1 MTRRK
6 TFSAVVVAFVAVAIA
21 LAPAGPAA
29 AHPLGN
35 FSVNHYHGLQLYPD
49 RIEDLAVLDEAE
61 IPTAQQKTVVDR
73 DADGTI
79 EPAEAA
85 AHAAGTCAAMAD
97 ALHTEA
103 AGHTLTWRVLSSSLT
118 YHPGAASLVTGRTE
132 CHLSAAIDLR
142 RATTI
147 SFEDTFRA
155 DRVGWHEATA
165 TGHGIGLR
173 DSPLPRTSMTDELRT
188 YPEDLLSSPLNHR
201 SARIGTLGA
210 GTTSS
215 GEREFAIPAAGPI
228 SRSMTALGAR
238 LNTITGADRLTPL
251 AGVLAILL
259 ALLLG
264 GAHAMLPGHG
274 KTVMAAYIAGRR
286 GTYRDALTVGATVT
300 ATHTAGVLT
309 AGLLLTTASTLAGES
324 LLGWLGVVSGLLIT
338 GIGVSLLRSAIPARR
353 KQQLAPPQTLVLAGP
368 APGSLVSAESNVA
381 TSHHHGVSHGH
392 GHHAH
397 DHHAHDHH
405 AHGHHAHGHGHGHGH
420 HGHHHDHHGAP
431 GRAGLLGIGIAGGI
445 VPSPSAL
452 IVLLG
457 AVALGRTWFGVLLV
471 LAYGLGMAATLTL
484 AGLLLVGLHHRLHRR
499 ISPRIGHWTTRLATL
514 TPVLTAALVLV
525 VGAVLT
531 VRAVWPLLTSTT

>member
-1 MTRRK
+1 MTRHK
-6 TFSAVVVAFVAVAIA
+6 ASAAVAVAFIALGCA
-21 LAPAGPAA
+21 LAPASPAA

-61 IPTAQQKTVVDR
+61 IPTAQQKTAVDR
-73 DADGTI
+73 DANGSV
-79 EPAEAA
+79 EAAEAA
-85 AHAAGTCAAMAD
+85 AHAAATCQAMAE
-97 ALHTEA
+97 ALHAEA
-103 AGHTLTWRVLSSSLT
+103 AGHALRWTVRASTFT
-118 YHPGAASLVTGRTE
+118 YRPGAASLVTGRTE
-132 CHLSAAIDLR
+132 CHLSAGVDLR
-142 RATTI
+142 RADTI
-147 SFEDTFRA
+147 SFEDTFRT

-165 TGHGIGLR
+165 VGHGIGLR
-173 DSPLPRTSMTDELRT
+173 DSPLPRTSITDELRT
-188 YPEDLLSSPLNHR
+188 YPDDLLSSPLNHR
-201 SARIGTLGA
+201 SARIETLGA

-215 GEREFAIPAAGPI
+215 GEREFAIPAAGPV

-238 LNTITGADRLTPL
+238 LNAITGADRLTPL

-286 GTYRDALTVGATVT
+286 GTYRDAFTVGATVT
-300 ATHTAGVLT
+300 ATHTVGVLT
-309 AGLLLTTASTLAGES
+309 AGLLLTTASSLAGES
-324 LLGWLGVVSGLLIT
+324 LLGWLGVISGLLIT
-338 GIGVSLLRSAIPARR
+338 GIGVSLLRSAVTARR
-353 KQQLAPPQTLVLAGP
+353 KHQLAPTPALVLAGP
-368 APGSLVSAESNVA
+368 APDALATAESGVA
-381 TSHHHGVSHGH
+381 TSHHHHGASHDHHHGHDHHGH
-392 GHHAH
+392 GHH
-397 DHHAHDHH
+397 
-405 AHGHHAHGHGHGHGH
+405 
-420 HGHHHDHHGAP
+420 HHDHHRAP
-431 GRAGLLGIGIAGGI
+431 GRAGLLGMGIAGGI

-471 LAYGLGMAATLTL
+471 IAYGLGMAATLTL

-514 TPVLTAALVLV
+514 TPILTATLVLV

-531 VRAVWPLLTSTT
+531 LRAVWPLLTPTT

>member
-1 MTRRK
+1 MRRRQ
-6 TFSAVVVAFVAVAIA
+6 AGAAVAVTFIAVGCA
-21 LAPAGPAA
+21 LAPTSPAT

-35 FSVNHYHGLQLYPD
+35 FSVNHYHGLQLHPD

-61 IPTAQQKTVVDR
+61 LPTLQQKPAVDR
-73 DADGTI
+73 DGNGTI

-85 AHAAGTCAAMAD
+85 AHAATTCAAMAG
-97 ALHTEA
+97 ALHAEV
-103 AGHTLTWRVLSSSLT
+103 AGHTLTWTVLASNLT
-118 YHPGAASLVTGRTE
+118 YHSGAANLVTGRTE
-132 CHLSAAIDLR
+132 CHLTATVDLR

-147 SFEDTFRA
+147 SFEDTFRT

-165 TGHGIGLR
+165 VGHGIGLR
-173 DSPLPRTSMTDELRT
+173 DSPLPSTSISDELRT
-188 YPEDLLSSPLNHR
+188 YPNDLLSSPLNHR
-201 SARIGTLGA
+201 SARIQALGA

-215 GEREFAIPAAGPI
+215 GERRFAIAAAGPI
-228 SRSMTALGAR
+228 ARSMTALGDR
-238 LNTITGADRLTPL
+238 LNTIAGADRLTPL

-286 GTYRDALTVGATVT
+286 GTYRDAFTVGATVT

-309 AGLLLTTASTLAGES
+309 AGLLLTTASTLAGET
-324 LLGWLGVVSGLLIT
+324 LLGWLGVVSGLLIA
-338 GIGVSLLRSAIPARR
+338 GIGASLLRSALPARR
-353 KQQLAPPQTLVLAGP
+353 KHQLPQPQTLVLAGS
-368 APGSLVSAESNVA
+368 APGAHVTAESDVTA
-381 TSHHHGVSHGH
+381 SGHHHGDSHRHDHDHGH
-392 GHHAH
+392 EHHR
-397 DHHAHDHH
+397 
-405 AHGHHAHGHGHGHGH
+405 
-420 HGHHHDHHGAP
+420 GHHHHHHAR
-431 GRAGLLGIGIAGGI
+431 GRAGLLGMGIAGGI

-484 AGLLLVGLHHRLHRR
+484 AGLLLVGLHQRLHRG
-499 ISPRIGHWTTRLATL
+499 ISPRPGSWTGRLATA
-514 TPVLTAALVLV
+514 TPILTATLVLV

-531 VRAVWPLLTSTT
+531 LRAVWPLLTPTT

>member
-6 TFSAVVVAFVAVAIA
+6 TLAAVAVAFIALGCA
-21 LAPAGPAA
+21 LAPASPAA

-61 IPTAQQKTVVDR
+61 IPTAQQKTAVDR
-73 DADGTI
+73 DANGTV
-79 EPAEAA
+79 EAAEAA
-85 AHAAGTCAAMAD
+85 DHAATTCAAMAE
-97 ALHTEA
+97 ALHAET
-103 AGHTLTWRVLSSSLT
+103 AGHALAWTVRTSNLT
-118 YHPGAASLVTGRTE
+118 YSPGAASLVTGRTE
-132 CHLSAAIDLR
+132 CHLSAQVDLG
-142 RATTI
+142 RAATI
-147 SFEDTFRA
+147 TFEDTFRT

-165 TGHGIGLR
+165 IGHGIGLR
-173 DSPLPRTSMTDELRT
+173 DSPLPRTSITDELRA
-188 YPEDLLSSPLNHR
+188 YPDDLLSSPLNHR
-201 SARIGTLGA
+201 SARIETLGA

-228 SRSMTALGAR
+228 SRSMTALGAQ

-286 GTYRDALTVGATVT
+286 GTYRDAFTVGATVT

-309 AGLLLTTASTLAGES
+309 AGLLLTTASSLAGES
-324 LLGWLGVVSGLLIT
+324 LLGWLGVLSGLLIT

-353 KQQLAPPQTLVLAGP
+353 KQQVARPQTLVLAAAAP
-368 APGSLVSAESNVA
+368 AALTTGGADVA
-381 TSHHHGVSHGH
+381 TSHHHSVSHGHHHHDHGHHDHGH
-392 GHHAH
+392 GHH
-397 DHHAHDHH
+397 HAR
-405 AHGHHAHGHGHGHGH
+405 GHGH
-420 HGHHHDHHGAP
+420 HGHHGGP
-431 GRAGLLGIGIAGGI
+431 GRAGLFGMGIAGGI

-484 AGLLLVGLHHRLHRR
+484 AGLLLVGLHQRLHRQ
-499 ISPRIGHWTTRLATL
+499 IPARIGHWTTRLAVL
-514 TPVLTAALVLV
+514 TPILTATLVLV

-531 VRAVWPLLTSTT
+531 LRAVWPLLTPMT